1 MEFFTQGIIQD
12 KVRTFFAKGIANNR
26 LAHAYLFYAEA
37 GRGKAAFA
45 FELAKALN
53 CTGLDSAPCN
63 ECPSCIKINNLS
75 HPDLQYIFPVSKQTK
90 TETIT
95 DLLKQKAKNPYSS
108 IDIEGHRNIPIEKIR
123 EFKNEAKYAPNEAKM
138 RFFIIDCCEYFSR
151 EAANSFLKLLEE
163 PPADLMI
170 ILITNDRNAL
180 LDTIR
185 SRCQPVFFPAF
196 NEEQI
201 QAIVNKYQPVNFDLL
216 PVIKIAQ
223 NNLIKVFTLITSDS
237 NEKREY
243 ILKYLR
249 ALAGNQ
255 LLELAEVIDFLC
267 QKRDKNYIIDFLD
280 LLILWLRDAYY
291 YQLMNEECDYINVD
305 FKEPIE
311 KFSNYYKNVNMDAII
326 ELVEKAIRDLERNAH
341 QSLTLTNLALQIGD
355 KLILPSTPERE
366 LV

>member
-1 MEFFTQGIIQD
+1 MEFFTKGIVQD
-12 KVRTFFAKGIANNR
+12 RIRTFFTKGIENNR
-26 LAHAYLFYAEA
+26 LAHAYLFYGEA

-53 CTGLDSAPCN
+53 CTNQESIPCN
-63 ECPSCIKINNLS
+63 ECPSCIKINNIS
-75 HPDLQYIFPVSKQTK
+75 HPDIQYVFPISKQTK
-90 TETIT
+90 TETVAE
-95 DLLKQKAKNPYSS
+95 LLKQKAKNPYSS
-108 IDIEGHRNIPIEKIR
+108 IDIEGHKNIPIEKVR
-123 EFKNEAKYAPNEAKM
+123 ELKNEAKYAPNEAQK
-138 RFFIIDCCEYFSR
+138 RFFIIDGCEYFSR

-163 PPADLMI
+163 PPADLTI
-170 ILITNDRNAL
+170 ILITNDRNVL

-185 SRCQPVFFPAF
+185 SRCQPIFFPAF

-201 QAIVNKYQPVNFDLL
+201 RAIIKIYNPVDFDLF

-223 NNLIKVFTLITSDS
+223 NNLLKVFKLIASDS
-237 NEKREY
+237 DEKREY

-255 LLELAEVIDFLC
+255 MLELADIIDFLC

-291 YQLMNEECDYINVD
+291 YHLLDNGDFINVD

-311 KFSNYYKNVNMDAII
+311 KFAEYSRRTNLDNII
-326 ELVEKAIRDLERNAH
+326 ELVEHAIWNIEWNAH
-341 QSLTLTNLALQIGD
+341 QSLTLTNLALKINEQLNIHS
-355 KLILPSTPERE
+355 IP
-366 LV
+366 